1 VYGRWANPT
10 VDAFEAAVSDLEG
23 SETAE
28 AFASGMAAI
37 FGTFLAFCSP
47 GDRIVAAR
55 QVYGG
60 THNLL
65 AHRLPSYG
73 IDAKQFDV
81 ADLDAIEAA
90 ADGAT
95 LLYCETIGNPRVKA
109 ADLKR
114 LGSIAAAAGVPLVV
128 DNTFASPI
136 VCRPIEFGASIVIH
150 SATKYLGGHHDLIG
164 GIVCASNELIDPIRA
179 VARDLG
185 ATLSPFDAWLALR
198 GMQTLHLRV
207 ERSCASALEVA
218 RFLDGHPAVAAVYY
232 PALGPDR
239 PISESVLGGK
249 GGGIVGFDV
258 GGGREVARNF
268 QNELR
273 LIEPAASLGGTH
285 SLLVHAASVTHTQ
298 LSDEELEAAGI
309 SEGFCR
315 LSVGVEDVP
324 DLVADLDR
332 ALNVAQG
339 S

>member
-1 VYGRWANPT
+1 MYGRWANPT

-23 SETAE
+23 SEAAE

-37 FGTFLAFCSP
+37 FATFLALCSP
-47 GDRIVAAR
+47 KDRIVAAR

-60 THNLL
+60 THELL

-73 IDAKQFDV
+73 IEVEQFDV
-81 ADLDAIEAA
+81 ADLGAIEEAA
-90 ADGAT
+90 PGAT
-95 LLYCETIGNPRVKA
+95 LLYCETIGNPRVVA
-109 ADLKR
+109 ADLHR
-114 LGSIAAAAGVPLVV
+114 LGTVAAAAGVPLMV

-136 VCRPIEFGASIVIH
+136 ICRPLEFGASIVIH

-164 GIVCASNELIDPIRA
+164 GIVCTSNELIDPIRA

-207 ERSCASALEVA
+207 ERSCSSALEVA
-218 RFLDGHPAVAAVYY
+218 RFLDEHPGVSTVYY
-232 PALGPDR
+232 PTLGPDL
-239 PISESVLGGK
+239 PIAESVLGGL

-258 GGGREVARNF
+258 AGGREVARTF
-268 QNELR
+268 QDALR

-285 SLLVHAASVTHTQ
+285 SLIVHAASVTHTQ
-298 LSDEELEAAGI
+298 LSPQELAAAGI

-315 LSVGVEDVP
+315 LSVGVEDVV
-324 DLVADLDR
+324 DLIDDLDR
-332 ALNVAQG
+332 ALPAAQG
-339 S
+339 